1 MRCDSC
7 ERTLLLGE
15 FASVFHDRHVR
26 RTVCA
31 LCETDALAHGWIRDG
46 AVVPPPPLRP
56 ERPGLIAR
64 IRQRERAPAVASA
77 PVSPEAGRSNVVR
90 ITPTENPQR
99 ERAKALEAERAAVA
113 LQAVA
118 AGVDAFNASPY
129 RRTIVGIART
139 LGRPRVS
146 VIPLA
151 GVHPDVVITFAWDI
165 SWYRYRV
172 DPRLDPPA
180 RLEGRGD
187 DVGELDPRW
196 RAWNASLDDDGAV
209 AVRAPIT

>member
-1 MRCDSC
+1 M
-7 ERTLLLGE
+7 GE
-15 FASVFHDRHVR
+15 AASVFHDRNTR

-31 LCETDALAHGWIRDG
+31 LCEADALARGWIRDG

-56 ERPGLIAR
+56 ERAGLLAR
-64 IRQRERAPAVASA
+64 MRQRDRPAAVPDAPAVADK
-77 PVSPEAGRSNVVR
+77 GRPSVVR
-90 ITPTENPQR
+90 ITATENPQR
-99 ERAKALEAERAAVA
+99 ERVRALEAERAAAAVQA
-113 LQAVA
+113 LAV
-118 AGVDAFNASPY
+118 GVEAFNASPY

-151 GVHPDVVITFAWDI
+151 GVHPDVVITIAWDI
-165 SWYRYRV
+165 SWYQYRI
-172 DPRLDPPA
+172 DPRLEPPA

-187 DVGELDPRW
+187 DASELDPRW

-209 AVRAPIT
+209 AVRPTIA